1 MLKANVYVTLKPG
14 VLDPQG
20 EAVQKSLHVLGYEA
34 VEEVR
39 IGKFIEVWMQDTD
52 QETATAQLR
61 EMSDKLLAN
70 PVIEDF
76 RVELAGAERP

>member
-1 MLKANVYVTLKPG
+1 MYRANIYVTLKEG

-20 EAVQKSLHVLGYEA
+20 DAVKDSLHVLGYID
-34 VEEVR
+34 VNEVR
-39 IGKFIEVWMQDTD
+39 IGKFIEVVIDSTD
-52 QETATAQLR
+52 KETAMKQLQ

-76 RVELAGAERP
+76 RVELMEV

>member
-1 MLKANVYVTLKPG
+1 MIQANIYVTLKKG

-20 EAVQKSLHVLGYEA
+20 EAVGRSLQVLGYQG
-34 VEEVR
+34 VKDVR
-39 IGKFIEVWMQDTD
+39 IGKFIQIVLDSDDPE
-52 QETATAQLR
+52 AARSQLE

-76 RVELAGAERP
+76 RVEIVAGE